1 MSSRRGAVGNEYDQG
16 TVRFNPPRSWR
27 EPNRGSRNQSQGIR
41 QPQYRPEQLQ
51 GKFKLIS

>member
-27 EPNRGSRNQSQGIR
+27 EPNRGNRNQSQGIR